1 MPSVSAV
8 LWCSVNL
15 TRFLKTSKWL
25 QTFLTFLFPLYKWT
39 TFMKTS
45 RGISSSWLIS
55 HMRGMLLPV
64 MLVYYASSFVAYKV
78 TDTLHLKSKY
88 SLKVRVRKSST
99 SNTVCLVSLCMELH
113 VSGTLIK
120 HWTTSYNVFLLMSM
134 SNTRYHNVRSKF
146 RKIWS

>member
-1 MPSVSAV
+1 
-8 LWCSVNL
+8 
-15 TRFLKTSKWL
+15 
-25 QTFLTFLFPLYKWT
+25 
-39 TFMKTS
+39 
-45 RGISSSWLIS
+45 
-55 HMRGMLLPV
+55 MLLPV

-88 SLKVRVRKSST
+88 SLKVTESST